1 MQQQAE
7 AEAARKAAEEY
18 ATLNALRNGNQESSD
33 NIPPELVDEK
43 AKSAPNT
50 QNKTTEY
57 SERTAVRSSE
67 EGSSAQAGS

>member
-43 AKSAPNT
+43 LNQHLIHKINH
-50 QNKTTEY
+50 
-57 SERTAVRSSE
+57 RIL
-67 EGSSAQAGS
+67 